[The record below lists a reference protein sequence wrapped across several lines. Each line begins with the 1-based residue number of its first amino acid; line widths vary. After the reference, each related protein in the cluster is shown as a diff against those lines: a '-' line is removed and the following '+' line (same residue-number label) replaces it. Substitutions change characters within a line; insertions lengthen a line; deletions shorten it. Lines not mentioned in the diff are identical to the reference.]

1 MQQNNSIINN
11 MVNNTLYSDENI
23 KQSSRTGWVPAL
35 DYQHKQLIEAIKYF
49 SNPINKNTVYKSN
62 LPTYDF
68 IILPCYRE
76 NNNNYIL
83 LRPDGTFGY
92 LQKVPRFIQLT
103 ATEDIQAKY
112 CNSFVKISKGEQY
125 WISDNKPTEPIIGW
139 HGSKNPP
146 CGMDGRS
153 LVD

>member
-1 MQQNNSIINN
+1 MQQNDSIINN

-49 SNPINKNTVYKSN
+49 SNSANKNSAYKSN

-68 IILPCYRE
+68 MILPCYRE

-103 ATEDIQAKY
+103 AIEDIQAKY
-112 CNSFVKISKGEQY
+112 LSMFVKISKGEQY